1 MDLQVLNERKN
12 TTFDFVSQMQSL
24 NRGIVNKSNYTCFTL
39 GMMPLYL
46 WVGNP
51 FCFPCIPLRV
61 VAFLPAGL
69 IAMVMT
75 FAPIMG
81 FAKNRLLPFAPK
93 ELQDEIGEV
102 ANTFWMI
109 GLIFWVILGSVLFFS
124 VCVWYHYCREEDEES
139 SCCLCPCQKKQSETL
154 LRN

>member
-1 MDLQVLNERKN
+1 
-12 TTFDFVSQMQSL
+12 
-24 NRGIVNKSNYTCFTL
+24 
-39 GMMPLYL
+39 MPLYL

-109 GLIFWVILGSVLFFS
+109 GLIFWVILGSVLFIS

-139 SCCLCPCQKKQSETL
+139 SCCLCPCRKKQSETL
-154 LRN
+154 LRNWRIFTIVIKKAVHQMDRGNKAFTIEDQIILRFHQFVL